1 MVPEA
6 LFCVCELGGAGFQP
20 QQEGD
25 SRTSEAE
32 HMWPSVPAGPWS
44 AETQETPGVTSGN
57 LRESPGAGRRSEP
70 AWDGQ
75 KQKWVSSP
83 HPGPAQEQGSPQTSD
98 ALGTNH
104 LSPQQVQK

>member
-32 HMWPSVPAGPWS
+32 HMWPSAPSWTLVCRDPRDAWGD
-44 AETQETPGVTSGN
+44 
-57 LRESPGAGRRSEP
+57 LREL
-70 AWDGQ
+70 
-75 KQKWVSSP
+75 V
-83 HPGPAQEQGSPQTSD
+83 
-98 ALGTNH
+98 
-104 LSPQQVQK
+104 